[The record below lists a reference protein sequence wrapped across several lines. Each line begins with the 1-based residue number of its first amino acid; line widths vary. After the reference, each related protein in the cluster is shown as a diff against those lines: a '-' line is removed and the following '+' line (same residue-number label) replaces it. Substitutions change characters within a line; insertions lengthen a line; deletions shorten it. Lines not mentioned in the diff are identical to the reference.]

1 MRRLITIEGLPV
13 ENAPCA
19 HINRPLYPIQTL
31 QIDIKK
37 DCIVIS
43 ISIISVNAI
52 KPLRELN
59 ITDFLPK
66 SRIHHKTHGLT
77 KGPAVVYIMVTIKIE
92 HIRAIGKNC
101 GNTNQWFLDEH
112 DG

>member
-1 MRRLITIEGLPV
+1 
-13 ENAPCA
+13 
-19 HINRPLYPIQTL
+19 
-31 QIDIKK
+31 
-37 DCIVIS
+37 VIG

-66 SRIHHKTHGLT
+66 SRIHHKTHGLA
-77 KGPAVVYIMVTIKIE
+77 KGLAVVYIMVTIKIE

-101 GNTNQWFLDEH
+101 RNTNLYINNKRDILTKNSINFKKSNSRGKILFPDFGLANYLPMIAGWA
-112 DG
+112 